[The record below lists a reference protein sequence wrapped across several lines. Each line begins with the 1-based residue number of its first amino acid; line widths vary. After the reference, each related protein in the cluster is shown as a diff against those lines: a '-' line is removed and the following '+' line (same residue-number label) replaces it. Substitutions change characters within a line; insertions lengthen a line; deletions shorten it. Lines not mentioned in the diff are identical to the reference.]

1 MQQDGFPCDSLLT
14 ESVKHMLTEL
24 FTNDMSLQVTTTNY
38 RERVCVRVRFQHN
51 YLYPSLR
58 GKCKLTS
65 RVSRFRA
72 DCGFL
77 IRESSF
83 FSWLSSLLSAPCML
97 HGLTCPGE
105 MKRRRHRSTCTDAV
119 RTQGGTEARGACPW
133 ISSSSSALF

>member
-97 HGLTCPGE
+97 HGSDVS
-105 MKRRRHRSTCTDAV
+105 R
-119 RTQGGTEARGACPW
+119 
-133 ISSSSSALF
+133 